1 MVGPV
6 PSRERAIGDAARSI
20 DAAIVRIEAALAVQ
34 AAARGG
40 VMARD
45 PLRDDDR
52 FDALRLAGWVAGI
65 TLLLIFI
72 LGILAYADVW
82 IV

>member
-1 MVGPV
+1 LVGPV

-34 AAARGG
+34 AAARG

>member
-1 MVGPV
+1 MAGPGLFH
-6 PSRERAIGDAARSI
+6 ERDTHAAARTIQTAIG
-20 DAAIVRIEAALAVQ
+20 RIEAALADH
-34 AAARGG
+34 AAASG

-45 PLRDDDR
+45 PLRDDER

-65 TLLLIFI
+65 TLLLIFL

-82 IV
+82 FV